1 MEEASVEVDADET
14 EARGL
19 FLVVVQEEFMGAI
32 DEDVLEVFVVVGS
45 FCVVAAA
52 TAFALQPFV
61 ALGSGRG
68 VALGG
73 GAAEAPC

>member
-1 MEEASVEVDADET
+1 MEEASVEVEADET

-19 FLVVVQEEFMGAI
+19 FFVLVQEELMGAI
-32 DEDVLEVFVVVGS
+32 NDVLEVFLVVGS

>member
-1 MEEASVEVDADET
+1 MEEASVEVEADET

-19 FLVVVQEEFMGAI
+19 FLVVVQEELMGAI
-32 DEDVLEVFVVVGS
+32 NDVLEVFLVVGS